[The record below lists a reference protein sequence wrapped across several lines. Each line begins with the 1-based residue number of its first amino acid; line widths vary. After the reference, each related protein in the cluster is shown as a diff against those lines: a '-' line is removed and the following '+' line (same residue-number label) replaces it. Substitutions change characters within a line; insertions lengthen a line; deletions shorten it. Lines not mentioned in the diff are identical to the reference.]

1 MAMKNKLLSRDD
13 FRNSVFERDGH
24 KCLFCD
30 HTEKLDAHHIIERSS
45 H

>member
-1 MAMKNKLLSRDD
+1 MKEKLLSREN
-13 FRNSVFERDGH
+13 FRNSVFERDGY

-30 HTEKLDAHHIIERSS
+30 CTENLDAHHIIERPS